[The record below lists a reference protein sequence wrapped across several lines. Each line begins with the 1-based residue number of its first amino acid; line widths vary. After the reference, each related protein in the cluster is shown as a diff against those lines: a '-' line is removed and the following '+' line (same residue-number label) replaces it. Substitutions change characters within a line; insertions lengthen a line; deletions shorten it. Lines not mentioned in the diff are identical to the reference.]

1 MTKRITFQNGC
12 ITVLHKIRPKIGLDP
27 TAKSPNDW
35 HPEFWPQLKP
45 SPLNCRPQTLMRAT
59 DGRTPYWDFVV
70 NAFAFLNVYTCLE
83 QLASDAGAEDAEKV
97 ADVS

>member
-1 MTKRITFQNGC
+1 
-12 ITVLHKIRPKIGLDP
+12 
-27 TAKSPNDW
+27 
-35 HPEFWPQLKP
+35 
-45 SPLNCRPQTLMRAT
+45 MRAT